1 MKFGHPVLYIESGQ
15 QYEAIVIRAREIDD
29 HVGAQ
34 EEPLLDLAF
43 FKQVLD
49 PAKST
54 PKKPV
59 YRDVFGTQAQS
70 ELVQFRTDVAHESHE
85 FSEEA
90 QKKFGKIYPGGR
102 WKEREMSTFTGRVT
116 AAKSEKK

>member
-1 MKFGHPVLYIESGQ
+1 MKFGHRVLFTESGQ
-15 QYEAIVIRAREIDD
+15 QYEAIVIRSREIDD
-29 HVGAQ
+29 HVGAN
-34 EEPLLDLAF
+34 EEPLLDIAF

-59 YRDVFGTQAQS
+59 YRDVFGTQAQYD
-70 ELVQFRTDVAHESHE
+70 LVQFRTDVAHESHE
-85 FSEEA
+85 YNDDA
-90 QKKFGKIYPGGR
+90 KKKFGAIYGGGR
-102 WKEREMSTFTGRVT
+102 WVEPEMSTFTGRVT